1 MSKLL
6 WRPSEDVVEQ
16 SNMARFIRFVNER
29 YSSTIENYHQLHEW
43 SVENIPQFWATIWDF
58 TDIISSREYDEVVIN
73 LDEFPPRTK
82 WFPGALLNFAEN
94 LLRYREKEQ
103 EAISFRGEGKDPVR
117 LSYSELYDSVSCLA
131 EPLRALGV
139 SSNDRVAA
147 YMPNLIETTVAMLA
161 TASIG
166 ATWSSCGAELGAEAA
181 LDRLGQIEPRV
192 LFAVDGYTY
201 KGRVFEQFSKLE
213 KVVKAIP
220 SLEKVVILPW
230 VHEVPDISKI
240 PNSVLYN
247 EFISPKPSPEIQFEQ
262 LPFEHPLYIMFSS
275 GTTGKPKCMVQGAG
289 GILINHLKE
298 LVLHSDLKR
307 SDKLLYITSPSWMM
321 WNWMVSGLAVGATL
335 ALFEGNPLH
344 PDWRTIWKLLEE
356 EKITIFGCSAS
367 YIHYLKSID
376 AKPGK
381 EMDLSLLREIS
392 QTGSAL
398 SPEGFEYVYE
408 EIKKDIWHNSISGG
422 TDINGCF
429 AGGSPTLPVY
439 AGQLQAAALG
449 MKVKS
454 YNETGTSIRDQQ
466 GELVCELP
474 SPSMP
479 LHFWDDPDTQKYQ
492 NAYFNYF
499 KGKHLWRHGDYIVI
513 HSDTGGITFYGRSD
527 AVLKP
532 SGVRIGTA
540 EIYNIVEELPEI
552 TDSVAIGQAW
562 KGDQRILL
570 FVQLAPGYSFTPGLE
585 DKIRKELR
593 MKASPRHVPQRILE
607 TPDVPYTFSGK
618 KVESAIAN
626 IIHGR
631 TVTNRGALRNP
642 ESLDF
647 FEGILP
653 KLQE

>member
-166 ATWSSCGAELGAEAA
+166 ATWSSCGAELGTEAA

-344 PDWRTIWKLLEE
+344 P
-356 EKITIFGCSAS
+356 
-367 YIHYLKSID
+367 
-376 AKPGK
+376 
-381 EMDLSLLREIS
+381 
-392 QTGSAL
+392 
-398 SPEGFEYVYE
+398 
-408 EIKKDIWHNSISGG
+408 
-422 TDINGCF
+422 
-429 AGGSPTLPVY
+429 
-439 AGQLQAAALG
+439 
-449 MKVKS
+449 
-454 YNETGTSIRDQQ
+454 
-466 GELVCELP
+466 
-474 SPSMP
+474 
-479 LHFWDDPDTQKYQ
+479 
-492 NAYFNYF
+492 
-499 KGKHLWRHGDYIVI
+499 
-513 HSDTGGITFYGRSD
+513 
-527 AVLKP
+527 
-532 SGVRIGTA
+532 
-540 EIYNIVEELPEI
+540 
-552 TDSVAIGQAW
+552 
-562 KGDQRILL
+562 
-570 FVQLAPGYSFTPGLE
+570 
-585 DKIRKELR
+585 
-593 MKASPRHVPQRILE
+593 
-607 TPDVPYTFSGK
+607 
-618 KVESAIAN
+618 
-626 IIHGR
+626 
-631 TVTNRGALRNP
+631 
-642 ESLDF
+642 
-647 FEGILP
+647 
-653 KLQE
+653 

>member
-1 MSKLL
+1 
-6 WRPSEDVVEQ
+6 
-16 SNMARFIRFVNER
+16 MARFIRFVNER

-593 MKASPRHVPQRILE
+593 MKASPRHVPQRILV

-631 TVTNRGALRNP
+631 MVTNRGALRNP

>member
-1 MSKLL
+1 
-6 WRPSEDVVEQ
+6 
-16 SNMARFIRFVNER
+16 
-29 YSSTIENYHQLHEW
+29 
-43 SVENIPQFWATIWDF
+43 
-58 TDIISSREYDEVVIN
+58 
-73 LDEFPPRTK
+73 
-82 WFPGALLNFAEN
+82 
-94 LLRYREKEQ
+94 
-103 EAISFRGEGKDPVR
+103 
-117 LSYSELYDSVSCLA
+117 
-131 EPLRALGV
+131 
-139 SSNDRVAA
+139 
-147 YMPNLIETTVAMLA
+147 
-161 TASIG
+161 
-166 ATWSSCGAELGAEAA
+166 
-181 LDRLGQIEPRV
+181 
-192 LFAVDGYTY
+192 
-201 KGRVFEQFSKLE
+201 
-213 KVVKAIP
+213 
-220 SLEKVVILPW
+220 
-230 VHEVPDISKI
+230 
-240 PNSVLYN
+240 
-247 EFISPKPSPEIQFEQ
+247 
-262 LPFEHPLYIMFSS
+262 
-275 GTTGKPKCMVQGAG
+275 
-289 GILINHLKE
+289 
-298 LVLHSDLKR
+298 
-307 SDKLLYITSPSWMM
+307 
-321 WNWMVSGLAVGATL
+321 
-335 ALFEGNPLH
+335 
-344 PDWRTIWKLLEE
+344 
-356 EKITIFGCSAS
+356 
-367 YIHYLKSID
+367 
-376 AKPGK
+376 
-381 EMDLSLLREIS
+381 
-392 QTGSAL
+392 
-398 SPEGFEYVYE
+398 EYVYE

-499 KGKHLWRHGDYIVI
+499 KGKHLWRHGDYIII

-593 MKASPRHVPQRILE
+593 MKASPRHVPQRILV

-631 TVTNRGALRNP
+631 MVTNRGALRNP